1 MRLRVFVTAALVALV
16 VPASIAVGRTA
27 KGHPHGNHQKASIVG
42 TWDVKVS
49 PDGAAPFAAML
60 VINRDGSVIETEAD
74 APGTGLGAWKRL
86 GGGRFA
92 LAFRSFFLNAQGQPA
107 GSVLVRSQ
115 VTVNGDSVSGP
126 FKFDVSDPSGK
137 VVQSGSGTASA
148 TRFVIP
154 PL

>member
-16 VPASIAVGRTA
+16 VPASIAVARTA
-27 KGHPHGNHQKASIVG
+27 KGHPHGHHQKASIVG

-49 PDGAAPFAAML
+49 PDGAAPFAALL
-60 VINRDGSVIETEAD
+60 VINRDGSLVETEAD

-92 LAFRSFFLNAQGQPA
+92 LAFKTFILNEQGQPA

-115 VTVNGDSVSGP
+115 VTVNGDTVSSP
-126 FKFDVSDPSGK
+126 LKFDVSDPTGK
-137 VVQSGSGTASA
+137 VVQSGAGTATA
-148 TRFVIP
+148 TRFTIP
-154 PL
+154 DF